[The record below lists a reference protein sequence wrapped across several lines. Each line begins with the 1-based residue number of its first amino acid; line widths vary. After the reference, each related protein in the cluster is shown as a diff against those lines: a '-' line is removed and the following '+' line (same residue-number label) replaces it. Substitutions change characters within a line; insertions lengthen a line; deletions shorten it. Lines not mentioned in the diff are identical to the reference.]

1 MLERL
6 AKKLLFSIKRL
17 LVFYQDSSVLKS
29 ALTRPWTLSTSQQPQ
44 QQMDR
49 GFNAALPEVKDTVS

>member
-17 LVFYQDSSVLKS
+17 LVFYQDSSFLKS
-29 ALTRPWTLSTSQQPQ
+29 ALTMPWTLSTSQQPQ

>member
-1 MLERL
+1 MVEHL
-6 AKKLLFSIKRL
+6 AKKLFSSIKRL
-17 LVFYQDSSVLKS
+17 FVFYQDSSFLKS
-29 ALTRPWTLSTSQQPQ
+29 ALTMPWTLSTSQQPQ

>member
-1 MLERL
+1 MLESL

-17 LVFYQDSSVLKS
+17 LVFYQDSSFLKS
-29 ALTRPWTLSTSQQPQ
+29 ALTMPWTLSTSQQPQ

>member
-6 AKKLLFSIKRL
+6 AKKLLSSIKRL
-17 LVFYQDSSVLKS
+17 LVFYQDSSFLKS
-29 ALTRPWTLSTSQQPQ
+29 ALTMPWTLSTSQQPQ